1 MFYVIEND
9 RIQKTTIENW
19 VLSQTGIALFTQK
32 EWESEMDIR
41 ATYLLNQREDN
52 IHFCKLES
60 HPDYLFGTFHIPVKG
75 EHNKNMGFAFYV
87 MRGKLLFIDD
97 TGLVQAN
104 MKKIFNEKVRKGYHL
119 ELFLYDFLNC
129 LIEEDLLYLASLEKE
144 ITKIEESMVENELED
159 FNYRMLHLKREI
171 SRLYRYYSQL
181 ADLGENLCENEMD
194 FWEKKK
200 AAVFRVFADRAVR
213 LQEETQVLREYA
225 MQVQDVY
232 QSEIEIRQNNVM
244 KVLTIVT
251 TIFLPLSLI
260 AGWYGMNFAY
270 MPELSWK
277 YGYLMVIGV
286 SVVVVLI
293 SLWIFKKKKFL

>member
-1 MFYVIEND
+1 MFYLIENNKIEQTD
-9 RIQKTTIENW
+9 IQNW
-19 VLSQTGIALFTQK
+19 VTAKSGIALFTQK
-32 EWESEMDIR
+32 EWEREMDIR
-41 ATYLLNQREDN
+41 TTYFLHQREDN

-60 HPDYLFGTFHIPVKG
+60 HQNYLFGTIQIPVKG
-75 EHNKNMGFAFYV
+75 EHHKNLGFAFYV
-87 MRGKLLFIDD
+87 MQGKLLFIDS
-97 TGLVQAN
+97 TGLVQEN
-104 MKKIFNEKVRKGYHL
+104 LKKIQEEKVRKGYHV
-119 ELFLYDFLNC
+119 ELFLYDFLN
-129 LIEEDLLYLASLEKE
+129 LLLEEDLLYLASLEKE
-144 ITKIEESMVENELED
+144 ITKIEESMVENEIQD

-181 ADLGENLCENEMD
+181 ANLGENLYENEMD
-194 FWEKKK
+194 FLEKKK
-200 AAVFRVFADRAVR
+200 AAVFRVFADRTLR

-232 QSEIEIRQNNVM
+232 QSEIEIHQNNVM

-277 YGYLMVIGV
+277 YGYLMVISA

-293 SLWIFKKKKFL
+293 SLWIFKRKKFF